1 MIPKIIAFVLLL
13 GVCALGCKSDLQ
25 SNLYKWNYDSIDHSN
40 ELYLVQTD
48 DRYGEWGGNT
58 FVLRIYRENQTKQIL
73 MDYTEYE
80 GKEGPRQPPHPD
92 SIPST
97 ILEWLEQEPI
107 VKEKRRIEVSAKYQR
122 LIADAIQELIEL
134 RINNAQFVAMSGVVN
149 SVIYSDSSLVIRD
162 YPSTDWKEF
171 QIIRNEIEN

>member
-1 MIPKIIAFVLLL
+1 MIHKIISFVLLL
-13 GVCALGCKSDLQ
+13 SVGPLGCIGDQQ
-25 SNLYKWNYDSIDHSN
+25 SNLNKWNYHSIGYTN
-40 ELYLVQTD
+40 ELYLMQTD

-58 FVLRIYRENQTKQIL
+58 FFLKIYREHETKQIL

-80 GKEGPRQPPHPD
+80 GREGPRQPPNPD

-107 VKEKRRIEVSAKYQR
+107 VTKKTRIKVSAKYQR

-134 RINNAQFVAMSGVVN
+134 RVNNDQFVAMSGVVN
-149 SVIYSDSSLVIRD
+149 SVIYSDSSLVVKD
-162 YPSTDWKEF
+162 YPSTDWEGF
-171 QIIRNEIEN
+171 QIIRNEIEK